1 MNSESIRTIMNSIL
15 SETHDR
21 IFVMLVGAPC
31 SNKTQ
36 LAEYIASFW
45 NIPVVSPNDIRKQ
58 IMETNPDDFS
68 EAKVFDTAHSEM
80 QKFLRSDSVV
90 IYDAT
95 NCYPKWRKRTLSELN
110 GYYDLAICIQSAAT
124 LTDCILNN
132 TNNGD
137 NVPDQV
143 IEKMHYNLEKN
154 PPNLREGFDMILK
167 YTI

>member
-1 MNSESIRTIMNSIL
+1 MNINSIGMTIDPII
-15 SETHDR
+15 SDTIDR
-21 IFVMLVGAPC
+21 VFIMLVGAPC
-31 SNKTQ
+31 SNKTR
-36 LAEYIASFW
+36 LAEHLASLW
-45 NIPVVSPNDIRKQ
+45 NVPMVSPNDIRKQ
-58 IMETNPDDFS
+58 IMETNPDEFS
-68 EAKVFDTAHSEM
+68 ETKVFDTAHSEM
-80 QKFLRSDSVV
+80 QKFLRSNSVV

-95 NCYPKWRKRTLSELN
+95 NCYPKWRKQTLNELK

-154 PPNLREGFDMILK
+154 PPNLREGFDLILK
-167 YTI
+167 YTV

>member
-1 MNSESIRTIMNSIL
+1 MNMESIRTIINSIL
-15 SETHDR
+15 SGNR
-21 IFVMLVGAPC
+21 NKVFIMLVGAPC

-36 LAEYIASFW
+36 LAEYLTPQWS
-45 NIPVVSPNDIRKQ
+45 IPVVSPNNIRKQ
-58 IMETNPDDFS
+58 IMETNPDEFS

-80 QKFLRSDSVV
+80 QKFLHYDSAV

-95 NCYPKWRKRTLSELN
+95 NCYPKWRKQTLNELK